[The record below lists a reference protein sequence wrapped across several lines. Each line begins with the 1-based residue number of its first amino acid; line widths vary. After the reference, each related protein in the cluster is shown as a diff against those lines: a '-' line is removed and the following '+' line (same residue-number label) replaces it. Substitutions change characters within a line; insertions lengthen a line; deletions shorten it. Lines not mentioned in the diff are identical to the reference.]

1 MNRRDLESMRERLA
15 SRHAAE
21 AEDHPA
27 VLALAMFLLG
37 LAVVLA
43 AFL

>member
-21 AEDHPA
+21 TEDHPA
-27 VLALAMFLLG
+27 VLALAMFLFA
-37 LAVVLA
+37 LALFMF
-43 AFL
+43 AFI

>member
-1 MNRRDLESMRERLA
+1 MNRRDLDQMRRRLESRG
-15 SRHAAE
+15 AAE

-37 LAVVLA
+37 LAVVLM